1 MKFPER
7 PCELLRAELTNS
19 TSLKYFTT
27 AIPKYILKLKIN
39 MESVTSKEI
48 NSLLLP
54 CNPASLFLNATEAT
68 CDLKRHTKL
77 TEWTRLQHTCV

>member
-1 MKFPER
+1 
-7 PCELLRAELTNS
+7 
-19 TSLKYFTT
+19 
-27 AIPKYILKLKIN
+27 
-39 MESVTSKEI
+39 MESVILKEM

-77 TEWTRLQHTCV
+77 TEWTQLQHTCLYSSNLPFGSFYCF